1 MHGMGGPLRNSAGTS
16 NQSLSQYLA
25 PEGPLPRRV
34 WLSASKQ
41 IEIEVIKIEQVKQFS
56 SRRWHLTTV
65 PDQATCHGS
74 SRQGCALTSNN
85 G

>member
-25 PEGPLPRRV
+25 PEGPLPCRV

-41 IEIEVIKIEQVKQFS
+41 SELEVFKLAQVKQVG
-56 SRRWHLTTV
+56 SRPGHLTTV

-74 SRQGCALTSNN
+74 SRQGGALTSNN